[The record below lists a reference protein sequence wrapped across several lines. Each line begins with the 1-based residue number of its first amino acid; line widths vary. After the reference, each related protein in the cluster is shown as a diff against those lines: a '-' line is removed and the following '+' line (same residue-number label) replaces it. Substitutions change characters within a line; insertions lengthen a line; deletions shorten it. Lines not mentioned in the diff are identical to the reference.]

1 MQYLDHEKLDVY
13 RAAIELV
20 LIVERAVRQLEPGR
34 SYLVDQARRSS
45 TSVVLNIAEGAG
57 EHAPAEKS
65 RFYRI
70 AKRSATECAGAMEIC
85 LHLRL
90 IEEAQY
96 KSTREQI
103 IRIVAMLT
111 RLIHIRVPMSPPCP
125 APLCP

>member
-1 MQYLDHEKLDVY
+1 MLLVKKGEEMQYLDHEKLDVY

-20 LIVERAVRQLEPGR
+20 LIVEKTEGQLEPGR

-65 RFYRI
+65 RFYR
-70 AKRSATECAGAMEIC
+70 SVMEIC
-85 LHLRL
+85 FHLRL
-90 IEEAQY
+90 VEETRY
-96 KSTREQI
+96 KATREQI

-111 RLIHIRVPMSPPCP
+111 RLIRAKAPVPSSIP
-125 APLCP
+125 APTFP